1 MENPLILHFYMY
13 MIMILGT
20 FFKTP
25 RFFGTIKLY
34 VLTKLNQENKPLLV

>member
-13 MIMILGT
+13 MIVLGT

-34 VLTKLNQENKPLLV
+34 VLTKLNQENQPLLV

>member
-13 MIMILGT
+13 MKILGT

-34 VLTKLNQENKPLLV
+34 VLTKLNQENQLLLV